1 LTEIEVSAAVLRR
14 DGRLL
19 ITRRPAGGH
28 LAGLWEFP
36 GGKRKEGESHEECLR
51 RELREEL
58 GVEVSVGAL
67 LREVRHAYPEKTVRI
82 RFFECRLPGG
92 DPEPIGCPE
101 LRWVL
106 PAELSSFEFPP
117 ADARLLEDLAGGT
130 G

>member
-1 LTEIEVSAAVLRR
+1 MTAIEVAAAVLRR

-19 ITRRPAGGH
+19 ITRRPPGAH

-58 GVEVSVGAL
+58 GVEAAVGTL
-67 LREVRHAYPEKTVRI
+67 LREVRHAYPEKVVHL
-82 RFFECRLPGG
+82 RFYECRLVRGE
-92 DPEPIGCPE
+92 PEPIGCRE

-106 PAELSSFEFPP
+106 PDELASFEFPP
-117 ADARLLEDLAGGT
+117 ADAELLGELVGRVE
-130 G
+130 